1 MSFSVGFNFMFKRS
15 PLCFAYCFVFF
26 EAIVCEQLLLSSLV
40 KKKSTEGRVQPTKVA
55 SQMRHIETSI
65 GDRR

>member
-26 EAIVCEQLLLSSLV
+26 EAIVGEQLLFSSLV
-40 KKKSTEGRVQPTKVA
+40 KNKKKK
-55 SQMRHIETSI
+55 I
-65 GDRR
+65 

>member
-26 EAIVCEQLLLSSLV
+26 EAIVCEQLLFSSLV
-40 KKKSTEGRVQPTKVA
+40 KKKKKENL
-55 SQMRHIETSI
+55 
-65 GDRR
+65 RRGGCSPLKWSLKCVI

>member
-26 EAIVCEQLLLSSLV
+26 EAIVCEQLLFSSLV
-40 KKKSTEGRVQPTKVA
+40 KKEKRKSKEGRVQPT
-55 SQMRHIETSI
+55 
-65 GDRR
+65 

>member
-26 EAIVCEQLLLSSLV
+26 EVIVGEQLLFSSLV
-40 KKKSTEGRVQPTKVA
+40 KKKKKENL
-55 SQMRHIETSI
+55 
-65 GDRR
+65 RRGGCSPLKWSLKCVI